1 MKKLFPLLL
10 FPFIICGQPEHTC
23 ELKIGL
29 INYSSY
35 WDVVIKLTAVGARWD
50 ENYEL
55 TEDYEIAYV
64 YLTSGHENSQTIAD
78 FDHILDPNAGENPI
92 FAVGLYKISVIENGV
107 EQALFYCDWR
117 TSDWRTSLDIYF
129 KHDVGNKRFRDWG
142 NTQTINYS
150 YQSLWNLTGNLLK
163 TAGLEDYWENALVMT
178 NNGSNKPQIIWGP
191 YEDDDYTTSGY
202 SVHTTTNYSFTPP
215 PRNQFSLVSTLY
227 STIYNWTD
235 NSFVIG
241 GILKAHYY
249 VKAIIT
255 PVDGGASTTSLPTN
269 IVTSTVSSTGGGIG
283 HKDKIEDSELTTFY
297 SLSQNYPNP
306 FNPSTIIKY
315 QTPFDNFVSLKV
327 LDILGR
333 EVAELENT
341 YKEAGTHSVEF
352 NASKL
357 PSGIYLYKIRI
368 GNYIE
373 TRKLILQK

>member
-1 MKKLFPLLL
+1 MREKILYLLL
-10 FPFIICGQPEHTC
+10 DSIRSAPLKMVLSKLCFIVISILQIG
-23 ELKIGL
+23 ELH
-29 INYSSY
+29 S
-35 WDVVIKLTAVGARWD
+35 
-50 ENYEL
+50 
-55 TEDYEIAYV
+55 
-64 YLTSGHENSQTIAD
+64 
-78 FDHILDPNAGENPI
+78 
-92 FAVGLYKISVIENGV
+92 
-107 EQALFYCDWR
+107 
-117 TSDWRTSLDIYF
+117 IYF
-129 KHDVGNKRFRDWG
+129 KYNVGNKRFRDWG

-202 SVHTTTNYSFTPP
+202 CVYTTANYSFTPP
-215 PRNQFSLVSTLY
+215 PLNQFSLVSTLY
-227 STIYNWTD
+227 STTYNWTD

-283 HKDKIEDSELTTFY
+283 LKDKIEDSEFY

-327 LDILGR
+327 LDVLGK

-357 PSGIYLYKIRI
+357 PSGIYFYKIRI